1 MIKVS
6 VIMPIYNKEEYL
18 KRSIESILNQ
28 SLKDIEIILI
38 DDGSIDRSGELCEE
52 YAKKNNNI
60 TVIHKKN
67 GGVSSARNVGIE
79 NANGKF
85 ITFVDPDDSLEVD
98 AVEYLYNLANTY
110 ACEIGCYKMN
120 TFINNTIQKK
130 DIYAEKIKVYKDR
143 EIINEYSKNG
153 TFLYSVCNKIYLKSL
168 IKDIRFSEEV
178 RYAEDALFNYE
189 VMCKSN
195 KLICSNLR
203 KYNYYINNNST
214 VVKLNEKRLDVL
226 EAQKRIYFILCE
238 NYNECLKFIENQY
251 INSSLLIGKEI
262 AMKSNSFSR
271 EYLRILHNLKII
283 LNDTR
288 SKQIVSC
295 FNNISID
302 KILYFILSNYPI
314 IFVKLYKIKI
324 KLNNI
329 AK

>member
-1 MIKVS
+1 M
-6 VIMPIYNKEEYL
+6 
-18 KRSIESILNQ
+18 
-28 SLKDIEIILI
+28 
-38 DDGSIDRSGELCEE
+38 
-52 YAKKNNNI
+52 
-60 TVIHKKN
+60 
-67 GGVSSARNVGIE
+67 
-79 NANGKF
+79 
-85 ITFVDPDDSLEVD
+85 
-98 AVEYLYNLANTY
+98 
-110 ACEIGCYKMN
+110 
-120 TFINNTIQKK
+120 
-130 DIYAEKIKVYKDR
+130 
-143 EIINEYSKNG
+143 
-153 TFLYSVCNKIYLKSL
+153 
-168 IKDIRFSEEV
+168 
-178 RYAEDALFNYE
+178 
-189 VMCKSN
+189 
-195 KLICSNLR
+195 
-203 KYNYYINNNST
+203 
-214 VVKLNEKRLDVL
+214 